1 MSKQFSSIKETIGRK
16 NEEYLPE
23 ILRKEKKLLKKTTNV
38 GLDEGDETD
47 SDIEKQ

>member
-16 NEEYLPE
+16 NEEFLPD
-23 ILRKEKKLLKKTTNV
+23 ILRKEKRLLKKTTNV
-38 GLDEGDETD
+38 ALDEDETD

>member
-16 NEEYLPE
+16 NEEFLPD
-23 ILRKEKKLLKKTTNV
+23 ILRKEKRLLKKTTNV
-38 GLDEGDETD
+38 GLDEDETD